1 MRVGEG
7 RVEKIRGIPRTT
19 RTRTRTRTTTT
30 TKKKKKKKKKTKC
43 VLKKRLRE

>member
-1 MRVGEG
+1 VRVGEG
-7 RVEKIRGIPRTT
+7 RVEKIRGIPRT
-19 RTRTRTRTTTT
+19 TRTRTRTTTT